1 MATTQ
6 SITYNRAPSKELQA
20 LLQPKRLL
28 EPLLALNKR
37 KHKDIEL
44 DVHFRPDDK
53 IHVYCGLTKLLTV
66 QRLKNGN
73 VKAGAHLTY
82 SEQPCAQALLRRWRA
97 NESGFGTALNTYL
110 NGVEVES
117 KYIQGEGAVQLRWS
131 RVRDPWLPFDREAV
145 LDYENMAYRD
155 QSRKFSEVEYVRAE
169 LKNMAA
175 AYGWETPSLK
185 VGSKLDQLAVDS
197 DGRLALIECKDASKG
212 AAKMYYAPLQLL
224 QYVWEWHTV
233 LEGVRGQL
241 QELIDVR
248 MELRLP
254 LELPPRSAT
263 RLTGGIRAAVCFGPD
278 KRSAEVKSRARIV
291 LDVVNRNL
299 PPSVPVIET
308 WAMDAGSS
316 PRRLAF

>member
-44 DVHFRPDDK
+44 DVHFRPDDE

-82 SEQPCAQALLRRWRA
+82 SEQPCARALLRRWSA
-97 NESGFGTALNTYL
+97 NESGFGNALNTYL
-110 NGVEVES
+110 NSVKVKS
-117 KYIQGEGAVQLRWS
+117 RYIQGEGAVQLRWS
-131 RVRDPWLPFDREAV
+131 RVMYPWLSFDREAV
-145 LDYENMAYRD
+145 LRYENTALPN
-155 QSRKFSEVEYVRAE
+155 QSREFSEVECVRAE
-169 LKNMAA
+169 LENMKA
-175 AYGWETPSLK
+175 
-185 VGSKLDQLAVDS
+185 GSRWGKLSPQDGVELDQLAVDS
-197 DGRLALIECKDASKG
+197 DGRLALIECKEAS
-212 AAKMYYAPLQLL
+212 AAKVYYAPLQLL
-224 QYVWEWHTV
+224 QYVWEWHNA
-233 LEGVRGQL
+233 LEEVREKL

-248 MELRLP
+248 MELG
-254 LELPPRSAT
+254 LPPRSAA

-278 KRSAEVKSRARIV
+278 KRSAKVKNRTRIV

-299 PPSVPVIET
+299 PPGVPDIEI
-308 WAMDAGSS
+308 WAMDAGNS
-316 PRRLAF
+316 PEQLAF

>member
-1 MATTQ
+1 MLMATTQ
-6 SITYNRAPSKELQA
+6 LITYNRAPSKELQA

-28 EPLLALNKR
+28 APLLALNRR

-82 SEQPCAQALLRRWRA
+82 SEQPCAQALLRRWGA
-97 NESGFGTALNTYL
+97 NESGFGNALNTYL
-110 NGVEVES
+110 NSVDVKS
-117 KYIQGEGAVQLRWS
+117 RYIQGEGAVQLRWS

-145 LDYENMAYRD
+145 LGYENMALQN
-155 QSRKFSEVEYVRAE
+155 QSREFSEVECVRAE
-169 LKNMAA
+169 LENMNA
-175 AYGWETPSLK
+175 GCRWGKLSPQDGVE
-185 VGSKLDQLAVDS
+185 LDQLAVDS

-248 MELRLP
+248 MELGLT
-254 LELPPRSAT
+254 PRSAA

-278 KRSAEVKSRARIV
+278 KRSADVKSRARIV

-299 PPSVPVIET
+299 PPSVPVIEI
-308 WAMDAGSS
+308 WAMDAGNS
-316 PRRLAF
+316 PRQLDF